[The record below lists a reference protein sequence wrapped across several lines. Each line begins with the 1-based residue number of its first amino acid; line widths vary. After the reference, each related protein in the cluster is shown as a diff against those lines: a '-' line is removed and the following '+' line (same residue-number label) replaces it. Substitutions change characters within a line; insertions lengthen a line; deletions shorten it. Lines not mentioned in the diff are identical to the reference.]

1 MGRLAGKNLKTKPR
15 DAEEAATDDAGLK
28 VSGAHASIHA
38 LEKNLNQV
46 LDENAE
52 LQNTTVIC
60 PWMPE
65 DRRKD
70 AAGWKQC
77 AVTLSKIGR
86 ACHERGFDFGYH
98 NHSFEFQKFDGK
110 TGMDILFDNC
120 EPHLVRAEVD
130 VYWVKHG
137 GEDPV
142 TRIDKLG
149 NRVILLHLK
158 DMAAG
163 PDQKFAPVGTGIL
176 DFKAILDAASKLGV
190 KYGAVEQD
198 NCYELAPLDAI
209 RISYQNLQKL
219 GAA

>member
-1 MGRLAGKNLKTKPR
+1 MHC
-15 DAEEAATDDAGLK
+15 AA
-28 VSGAHASIHA
+28 A
-38 LEKNLNQV
+38 L
-46 LDENAE
+46 
-52 LQNTTVIC
+52 C
-60 PWMPE
+60 
-65 DRRKD
+65 
-70 AAGWKQC
+70 G
-77 AVTLSKIGR
+77 IGR
-86 ACHERGFDFGYH
+86 ACHEKGFEFAYH

-120 EPHLVRAEVD
+120 PPHLVRAEVD

-149 NRVILLHLK
+149 SRVISLHLK

-163 PDQKFAPVGTGIL
+163 PDQEFAPVGTGLL
-176 DFKAILDAASKLGV
+176 DFKAILDAAAILGV

-198 NCYELAPLDAI
+198 NCYEQSPLEAV

-219 GAA
+219 GAV